1 MSNSSDN
8 TSKKGKFCVLI
19 IEEKSDLRTFFM
31 GVLTKTGNYEV
42 KNSATPVEALD
53 IIAKEAANIHVV
65 LFDWDMKE
73 MSGNVFAQKIKNEV
87 NYDHIELV
95 VCSGAIETEDVFLIS
110 ELDIYYT
117 MPKVVNAVD
126 FLNNMEEIRQEYY
139 NTQSIHATI
148 KNLKHLIHEANL
160 NAIDA
165 LFANPEIEKEITNN
179 SKYTYLGGEVR
190 ILHKKYLEA
199 IDFLKQNLEKNTPSK
214 QNENLKTLNT
224 LGKALCLVGNYKDAS
239 MIYEKLEA
247 KSPNNLS
254 HKIMLGDALLGMDD
268 VNGAETKFNEVLE
281 KDSTNNA
288 ALEGMIKTNSV
299 VGNFKQAKSF
309 FDKIQGNFESKT
321 LASFFNNR
329 GVALVKNGKINEAI
343 VFYENALQFF
353 DKYKA
358 LVYFNLGMAYY
369 RSGNIMSAV
378 TCFQAATA
386 QDAKLAEDK
395 VILRE
400 LKNKGAEKFIEEYNQ
415 TNKNRKN

>member
-1 MSNSSDN
+1 MPQETENTNKSN
-8 TSKKGKFCVLI
+8 KLCVLI

-42 KNSATPVEALD
+42 KNAATPMEALE
-53 IIAKEAANIHVV
+53 IINKEAASIHVV

-73 MSGNVFAQKIKNEV
+73 ISGNVFAQKIKNEV

-95 VCSGAIETEDVFLIS
+95 VCSGAIAQDDAFLIS
-110 ELDIYYT
+110 ELEIYYT
-117 MPKVVNAVD
+117 MPKIVNAID
-126 FLNNMEEIRQEYY
+126 FLAKMDEIRSEYFSAQ
-139 NTQSIHATI
+139 NIHSKI
-148 KNLKHLIHEANL
+148 RNLKHLINESDL

-179 SKYTYLGGEVR
+179 AKFTYLGGEVR
-190 ILHKKYLEA
+190 ILHKKYTEA
-199 IDFLKQNLEKNTPSK
+199 IEFLKQHLEKNNVNK
-214 QNENLKTLNT
+214 QTENLKTLNT
-224 LGKALCLVGNYKDAS
+224 LGKALCLIGNYKDAS

-268 VNGAETKFNEVLE
+268 VNGAESKFDEVLQ

-299 VGNFKQAKSF
+299 TGNFAQAKSF

-343 VFYENALQFF
+343 IFYENALQFF

-358 LVYFNLGMAYY
+358 HVYFNLGMAYY
-369 RSGNIMSAV
+369 RSGNITSAV
-378 TCFQAATA
+378 TCFQAAIA
-386 QDAKLAEDK
+386 QDSKLAEDK
-395 VILRE
+395 IILRE

-415 TNKNRKN
+415 ASKNRKK